1 MTAQFLAQSWNNIV
15 TTTINEPNC
24 ERIDMFT
31 NKNGNHIVIQNSGST
46 NSIKYYLLNSSGI
59 VIRTSV
65 IESSGGA
72 QFPKVS
78 GSNDKIYIVYKLGS
92 ELKVKKSTDAGLNWS
107 TNISSILIGNNTCNG
122 IDIDFDFSG
131 LHLVYATQ
139 DDFPNFETYY
149 YRLNSSDNWVDF
161 KNITDGTEEE
171 NEYGGMPRITVANNK
186 AYVVYSNTGSSW
198 ENNNYCL
205 ITGRE
210 KNLTNNFWEDA
221 LIAFQA
227 SPNYSVENM
236 DVVIRYDEEI
246 LFFYLCGS
254 IPPDPPIQEW
264 VWRTRKLEKKEWSA
278 YCYLPPEENQLM
290 TFSLALNS
298 DKNLFTFYSVL
309 SEGSTVLYKTILNNS
324 VYTIESEIKPL
335 ILQLKSTSVSNDVFL
350 IWRNEG
356 SDFIS
361 YQHYDANPLAPQNFN
376 VSTQGNYAQLSWT
389 ANTEPDMRYSGYY
402 KVYRASTA
410 GGVPST
416 WTYVASVDAFN
427 GTIPVTSWID
437 PDPWVGSGSLKLYY
451 RLTAVDN
458 NSHESNQS
466 NYDWVSWDGS
476 FQKQG
481 QLDNTI
487 TEFKLNENFPNPFN
501 PSTRISYQL
510 PTKCYVT
517 LKVYNVL
524 GGLVSELVNE
534 VKEEGKYYVN
544 FNAADLPSGIYIYT
558 MQATSNSSIIFSQ
571 TKNMI
576 LIK

>member
-1 MTAQFLAQSWNNIV
+1 MIINYMLSTKKNN
-15 TTTINEPNC
+15 TIT
-24 ERIDMFT
+24 IKTSSD
-31 NKNGNHIVIQNSGST
+31 NGANWFAEINSFEISSNLINGFDAIFYNNVLHIV
-46 NSIKYYLLNSSGI
+46 
-59 VIRTSV
+59 
-65 IESSGGA
+65 
-72 QFPKVS
+72 
-78 GSNDKIYIVYKLGS
+78 
-92 ELKVKKSTDAGLNWS
+92 WS
-107 TNISSILIGNNTCNG
+107 TKDNEE
-122 IDIDFDFSG
+122 F
-131 LHLVYATQ
+131 
-139 DDFPNFETYY
+139 FETYY
-149 YRLNSSDNWVDF
+149 RYYYISNWSSQMQVTDFEWPDKTEGVGGLPSIAVSDVNNVVRVHISFNSGIGTDPADNIGSAATRDF
-161 KNITDGTEEE
+161 NYSTGTWLDPQMVFNDPPSGSMLEKIIFYGYNLQLFFLDAQLVIKNEEIEIT
-171 NEYGGMPRITVANNK
+171 PQWCHIQRSVTVTWDPNNSNIISESVVRYDLK
-186 AYVVYSNTGSSW
+186 AIPAYTNNNIWYINAVYSALYNGYPTITHNRYGSSGW
-198 ENNNYCL
+198 SNFMHLSGYNPRTFCL
-205 ITGRE
+205 G
-210 KNLTNNFWEDA
+210 
-221 LIAFQA
+221 
-227 SPNYSVENM
+227 
-236 DVVIRYDEEI
+236 
-246 LFFYLCGS
+246 
-254 IPPDPPIQEW
+254 
-264 VWRTRKLEKKEWSA
+264 
-278 YCYLPPEENQLM
+278 
-290 TFSLALNS
+290 FS
-298 DKNLFTFYSVL
+298 
-309 SEGSTVLYKTILNNS
+309 
-324 VYTIESEIKPL
+324 
-335 ILQLKSTSVSNDVFL
+335 KSSNDL
-350 IWRNEG
+350 YSIWFDE
-356 SDFIS
+356 STTSFK
-361 YQHYDANPLAPQNFN
+361 YCHYDANPLAPQNFN